1 MIAKTVCDALE
12 FSRAIIFIYS
22 ILICQVV
29 KKFIYYETLVF
40 LSFGAEKRMGEIKST
55 LDLVME
61 KTRTLSF
68 TDEEKERLRQA
79 ELNRRGEAL
88 ARRYISEE
96 ISYEQLELEM
106 TKENYENQI
115 ILKKTLTRFFLESV
129 SLDQPTHRVFRALRY
144 LIKEEMVQ
152 CYEKLK
158 EDYVKTSEAHYARI
172 EKDART
178 ELALRGITGSAVVPK
193 VESSSAWQEARST
206 FEPQFTIELDAI
218 KDNFLH
224 QS

>member
-1 MIAKTVCDALE
+1 MCDALE
-12 FSRAIIFIYS
+12 FSQAIIFIYS

-40 LSFGAEKRMGEIKST
+40 FSFRTEKRMGEIKST

-61 KTRTLSF
+61 KTRTLSL

-79 ELNRRGEAL
+79 ELIRRGESL

-96 ISYEQLELEM
+96 ISFEQLELEL
-106 TKENYENQI
+106 TKEYYENQT
-115 ILKKTLTRFFLESV
+115 ILKKTLTRFFLESIF
-129 SLDQPTHRVFRALRY
+129 LDQPTHRVFRALRY
-144 LIKEEMVQ
+144 LIKEETVQ
-152 CYEKLK
+152 RLEKLK
-158 EDYVKTSEAHYARI
+158 EDYVKTSEAHYAGI
-172 EKDART
+172 EEDARS
-178 ELALRGITGSAVVPK
+178 ELALRGITGSAIVPK
-193 VESSSAWQEARST
+193 VESSSAWREARSA

-218 KDNFLH
+218 KEKILQ